1 MAPCKGALNR
11 VKSPYG
17 EHYIVLHIP
26 RDGALSE
33 DSAPGLILN
42 AAYGDFADASL
53 KGLAYGCLPIC
64 GELDIGCGTSLK
76 GLPYG

>member
-17 EHYIVLHIP
+17 EHSIVLHIP

-33 DSAPGLILN
+33 DSAPGLPLN
-42 AAYGDFADASL
+42 AAYGDFTDASL
-53 KGLAYGCLPIC
+53 KGLIRGGVPVGGVA
-64 GELDIGCGTSLK
+64 GTSLK

>member
-1 MAPCKGALNR
+1 MVKREKRLAPCKGALNR

-17 EHYIVLHIP
+17 EHSIVLHIP

-33 DSAPGLILN
+33 DSAPGLTLN

-53 KGLAYGCLPIC
+53 KGVPGYP
-64 GELDIGCGTSLK
+64 
-76 GLPYG
+76 